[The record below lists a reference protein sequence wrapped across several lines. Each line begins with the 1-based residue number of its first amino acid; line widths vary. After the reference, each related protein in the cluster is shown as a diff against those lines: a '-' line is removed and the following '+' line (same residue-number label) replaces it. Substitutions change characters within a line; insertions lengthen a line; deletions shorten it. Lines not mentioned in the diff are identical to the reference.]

1 MHFQFEVAPPTP
13 AVPYL
18 PQQAHP
24 ADASVELLAKL
35 VDLQS
40 QQLTL
45 MRASQANQDHL
56 ARWRALLGRW
66 QDDFPGMGRR
76 CKAILPPLERAYLEL
91 IADLAERLNN
101 EETDGIENEFGLNE
115 FLDRYGVRLSQ
126 LGTILGLIGTLADA
140 GATDSTP

>member
-13 AVPYL
+13 AVPHS
-18 PQQAHP
+18 PKVIP
-24 ADASVELLAKL
+24 SPEASVELLAKL
-35 VDLQS
+35 VELQT
-40 QQLTL
+40 QQLAL
-45 MRASQANQDHL
+45 MRAAQANQDHL

-66 QDDFPGMGRR
+66 QDDFPGMARR

-91 IADLAERLNN
+91 IGELAERLNT
-101 EETDGIENEFGLNE
+101 EESDGIESEFGLNE